1 MTRWLFH
8 QSSSSLSLVS
18 RLTQADH
25 PLLSRLTQADHPL
38 VSRLTQADHPLQLG
52 KRDSVLQNRHHC
64 NITAQDSSSV
74 LKHAGHVN
82 IHTEPLN
89 DLFCVHKHTLQ
100 NTFRNQIYVF
110 RPKGNLFHHEDM
122 LHNVCFN
129 LFHHEDMLHN
139 VCFNF
144 QKQCFLLHNFIF
156 ICFKKYSPFA
166 QGMCQFKYQSSHLK
180 VMGLAVTSCKQIKW
194 TSIQH
199 KKKPAEVKKHRFNV
213 IYLYYYNYYYYNYLK
228 IKPLRSNQVV
238 LRNIWHYCYNCYL
251 LYYNNKNN
259 YNSNTNKRLLV
270 HDNPTFY
277 LSTSYS
283 TTARQQ

>member
-1 MTRWLFH
+1 MLHNVCF
-8 QSSSSLSLVS
+8 
-18 RLTQADH
+18 
-25 PLLSRLTQADHPL
+25 
-38 VSRLTQADHPLQLG
+38 
-52 KRDSVLQNRHHC
+52 
-64 NITAQDSSSV
+64 
-74 LKHAGHVN
+74 
-82 IHTEPLN
+82 
-89 DLFCVHKHTLQ
+89 
-100 NTFRNQIYVF
+100 
-110 RPKGNLFHHEDM
+110 NLFHHEDM